1 MPEYTDLTASAAI
14 VNAFI
19 TKYNQLKSTY
29 PEAVIELCD
38 DQGHQ
43 ITEVKNQQR
52 IDRIDHRR

>member
-19 TKYNQLKSTY
+19 TKYNQLKSIY
-29 PEAVIELCD
+29 PEAVIGLCD

-43 ITEVKNQQR
+43 ITEVKKSTAN
-52 IDRIDHRR
+52 